1 MKNGMK
7 KTTIGTALW
16 ATLFL
21 TIGVS
26 LSACSSDKEEAG
38 TESGEVLA
46 KDKVDE
52 ASELARAN
60 APEAEDMDFPETA
73 PMPVADTAEGTEE
86 GATGTDTA
94 VAEEDGAATDA
105 AGDMATTSTDT
116 EAATTDSATATNTDA
131 AATTTDTTEPA
142 TN

>member
-7 KTTIGTALW
+7 KTTIGTVLW

-21 TIGVS
+21 TMGVS
-26 LSACSSDKEEAG
+26 LSACSTDKEEAG

-73 PMPVADTAEGTEE
+73 PMPTADTAEGTEE

-94 VAEEDGAATDA
+94 VAEDGAATDA
-105 AGDMATTSTDT
+105 AGDM
-116 EAATTDSATATNTDA
+116 ATTDSATATNTDA
-131 AATTTDTTEPA
+131 AATPTDTTEPA

>member
-21 TIGVS
+21 TMGVS

-94 VAEEDGAATDA
+94 VAEDGAATDV

-116 EAATTDSATATNTDA
+116 EASTTDSATTTNTDA

>member
-7 KTTIGTALW
+7 KTVIGTALW

-21 TIGVS
+21 TMGVS
-26 LSACSSDKEEAG
+26 LSACSTDKEEAG
-38 TESGEVLA
+38 AESGEVLA

-73 PMPVADTAEGTEE
+73 TMPAADTAEGTEE
-86 GATGTDTA
+86 GAAGTEATTA
-94 VAEEDGAATDA
+94 EDGAATDT
-105 AGDMATTSTDT
+105 AGNTATASANT
-116 EAATTDSATATNTDA
+116 EAASTNTETTDTDA
-131 AATTTDTTEPA
+131 AATTTEPA

>member
-21 TIGVS
+21 TMGVS

-60 APEAEDMDFPETA
+60 APEAEELNFPETA
-73 PMPVADTAEGTEE
+73 PMPPSPQ
-86 GATGTDTA
+86 TG
-94 VAEEDGAATDA
+94 G
-105 AGDMATTSTDT
+105 
-116 EAATTDSATATNTDA
+116 
-131 AATTTDTTEPA
+131 
-142 TN
+142 

>member
-7 KTTIGTALW
+7 KTVIGTALW

-21 TIGVS
+21 TMGVS
-26 LSACSSDKEEAG
+26 LSACSTDKEEAG
-38 TESGEVLA
+38 AESGEVLA

-73 PMPVADTAEGTEE
+73 TMPAADTAEGTEE
-86 GATGTDTA
+86 GAAGTEATTA
-94 VAEEDGAATDA
+94 EDGAATDT
-105 AGDMATTSTDT
+105 AGNTATASANT
-116 EAATTDSATATNTDA
+116 EAASTANTETTDTDA
-131 AATTTDTTEPA
+131 AATTTEPA

>member
-21 TIGVS
+21 TMGVS
-26 LSACSSDKEEAG
+26 LSACSTDKEEAG
-38 TESGEVLA
+38 AESGEVLA

-73 PMPVADTAEGTEE
+73 PMPAADTAEGTEE
-86 GATGTDTA
+86 GATGTEAATA
-94 VAEEDGAATDA
+94 EDGAA
-105 AGDMATTSTDT
+105 AGDTATTSTDT
-116 EAATTDSATATNTDA
+116 EAASTANTETMDTDA

>member
-21 TIGVS
+21 TMGVS
-26 LSACSSDKEEAG
+26 LSACSTDKEEAG

-73 PMPVADTAEGTEE
+73 PMPAADTAEGTEE

-94 VAEEDGAATDA
+94 VAEDGAATDA
-105 AGDMATTSTDT
+105 AGDM
-116 EAATTDSATATNTDA
+116 ATTDSATATNTDA

>member
-1 MKNGMK
+1 MKNGIK
-7 KTTIGTALW
+7 KTTIGTVLW

-21 TIGVS
+21 TMGVS

-94 VAEEDGAATDA
+94 VAEDGAATDA

-116 EAATTDSATATNTDA
+116 EAATTDSATTTNTDA

>member
-7 KTTIGTALW
+7 KTAIGTALW

-21 TIGVS
+21 TMGVS

-60 APEAEDMDFPETA
+60 APEAEDMDFLETA
-73 PMPVADTAEGTEE
+73 PMPAADTAEGTEE

-94 VAEEDGAATDA
+94 VAEDGAAADTAVASADTDA
-105 AGDMATTSTDT
+105 ASTANT
-116 EAATTDSATATNTDA
+116 ETTDTDA

>member
-7 KTTIGTALW
+7 KTTIGTVLW

-21 TIGVS
+21 TMGVS

-73 PMPVADTAEGTEE
+73 PMPAADTAEGTEE

-94 VAEEDGAATDA
+94 VAEDGAATDA
-105 AGDMATTSTDT
+105 AVASADT
-116 EAATTDSATATNTDA
+116 EAASTANTETTDTDA
-131 AATTTDTTEPA
+131 AATTTEPA

>member
-21 TIGVS
+21 TMGVS
-26 LSACSSDKEEAG
+26 LSACSSDKEEAS

-73 PMPVADTAEGTEE
+73 PMPAADTAEGTEE
-86 GATGTDTA
+86 GATGTEAATA
-94 VAEEDGAATDA
+94 EDGAATDA
-105 AGDMATTSTDT
+105 AGETATTSTDT
-116 EAATTDSATATNTDA
+116 EAASTNTETTDTDA
-131 AATTTDTTEPA
+131 AATTTEPA

>member
-21 TIGVS
+21 TMGVS

-73 PMPVADTAEGTEE
+73 PMPAADTAEVTEE

-94 VAEEDGAATDA
+94 VAEDGAATDA

-116 EAATTDSATATNTDA
+116 EAATTDSATTTNTDA

>member
-21 TIGVS
+21 TMGVS
-26 LSACSSDKEEAG
+26 LSACSTEKEEAG
-38 TESGEVLA
+38 AESGEVLA

-73 PMPVADTAEGTEE
+73 PMPAADTAEGTEE
-86 GATGTDTA
+86 GATGTEAATAEDGAAADTA
-94 VAEEDGAATDA
+94 VASADTD
-105 AGDMATTSTDT
+105 
-116 EAATTDSATATNTDA
+116 AATTDSAAATDTDA

>member
-21 TIGVS
+21 TMGVS

-73 PMPVADTAEGTEE
+73 PMPAAETAEGTEE
-86 GATGTDTA
+86 GATGTEAATA
-94 VAEEDGAATDA
+94 EDGAA
-105 AGDMATTSTDT
+105 AGDTATTSTDT
-116 EAATTDSATATNTDA
+116 DAATTDSAAATDIDA

>member
-1 MKNGMK
+1 MK

-21 TIGVS
+21 TMGVS
-26 LSACSSDKEEAG
+26 LSACSTDKEEAG
-38 TESGEVLA
+38 AESGEVLA

-73 PMPVADTAEGTEE
+73 PMPAADTAEGTEE
-86 GATGTDTA
+86 GAAGTEAATA
-94 VAEEDGAATDA
+94 EDGAATDTS
-105 AGDMATTSTDT
+105 GDTATASANT
-116 EAATTDSATATNTDA
+116 EAASTANTETTDTDA
-131 AATTTDTTEPA
+131 AATTTEPA

>member
-1 MKNGMK
+1 MK
-7 KTTIGTALW
+7 KTAIGTALW

-21 TIGVS
+21 TMGVS
-26 LSACSSDKEEAG
+26 LSACSTDKEEAG
-38 TESGEVLA
+38 AESGEVLA

-73 PMPVADTAEGTEE
+73 PMPAADTAEGTEE
-86 GATGTDTA
+86 GAAGTEAATA
-94 VAEEDGAATDA
+94 EDGAATDT
-105 AGDMATTSTDT
+105 AGNTATASADT
-116 EAATTDSATATNTDA
+116 EAASTANTETTDTDA
-131 AATTTDTTEPA
+131 AATTTEPA

>member
-7 KTTIGTALW
+7 KTAIGTALW

-21 TIGVS
+21 TMGVS

-38 TESGEVLA
+38 AESGEVLA

-73 PMPVADTAEGTEE
+73 PMPVADTTEGLED

-94 VAEEDGAATDA
+94 VAEDGTAADTATASADTD
-105 AGDMATTSTDT
+105 
-116 EAATTDSATATNTDA
+116 AATTDSTATTATDA

>member
-21 TIGVS
+21 TMGVS
-26 LSACSSDKEEAG
+26 LSACSTDKEEAG

-73 PMPVADTAEGTEE
+73 PMPAADTAEGTEE
-86 GATGTDTA
+86 GATGTEAAVAEDGAAADTA
-94 VAEEDGAATDA
+94 VASA
-105 AGDMATTSTDT
+105 DT
-116 EAATTDSATATNTDA
+116 EAASTANTETTDTDA

>member
-7 KTTIGTALW
+7 KTAIGTALW

-21 TIGVS
+21 TMGVS

-73 PMPVADTAEGTEE
+73 PMPAADTAEGTEE

-94 VAEEDGAATDA
+94 VAEDGAAADTAVASADTDA
-105 AGDMATTSTDT
+105 ASTANT
-116 EAATTDSATATNTDA
+116 ETTDTDA

>member
-21 TIGVS
+21 TMGVS
-26 LSACSSDKEEAG
+26 LSACSTDKEEAG
-38 TESGEVLA
+38 AESGEVLA

-73 PMPVADTAEGTEE
+73 PMPAADTAEGTEE
-86 GATGTDTA
+86 GAAGTEAATA
-94 VAEEDGAATDA
+94 EDGAATDTS
-105 AGDMATTSTDT
+105 GDTATASANT
-116 EAATTDSATATNTDA
+116 EAASTANTETTDTDA
-131 AATTTDTTEPA
+131 AATTTEPA

>member
-21 TIGVS
+21 TMGVS
-26 LSACSSDKEEAG
+26 LSACSTDKEDAG
-38 TESGEVLA
+38 AESGEVLA

-73 PMPVADTAEGTEE
+73 PMPAADTAEGTEE
-86 GATGTDTA
+86 GAAGTEAATA
-94 VAEEDGAATDA
+94 EDGAATDTS
-105 AGDMATTSTDT
+105 GDTATASANT
-116 EAATTDSATATNTDA
+116 EAASTANTETTDTDA
-131 AATTTDTTEPA
+131 AATTTEPA

>member
-21 TIGVS
+21 TMGVS

-73 PMPVADTAEGTEE
+73 PIPAADTAEGTEE

-94 VAEEDGAATDA
+94 VAEDGAATDA

-116 EAATTDSATATNTDA
+116 EAATTDSATTTNTDA

>member
-21 TIGVS
+21 TMGVS

-73 PMPVADTAEGTEE
+73 PMPAADTAEGTEE
-86 GATGTDTA
+86 GEAATA
-94 VAEEDGAATDA
+94 EDGAATDA
-105 AGDMATTSTDT
+105 AGDTATTSTDT
-116 EAATTDSATATNTDA
+116 EAATTDSATATDTDA

>member
-7 KTTIGTALW
+7 KTAIGTALW

-21 TIGVS
+21 TMGVS

-38 TESGEVLA
+38 AESGEVLA

-73 PMPVADTAEGTEE
+73 PMPAADTAEGLEDGT
-86 GATGTDTA
+86 TGTGTAVAEDGTAADTA
-94 VAEEDGAATDA
+94 VASADTD
-105 AGDMATTSTDT
+105 
-116 EAATTDSATATNTDA
+116 AATTDSAAATDTDA

>member
-7 KTTIGTALW
+7 KTAIGTALW
-16 ATLFL
+16 ATLLL
-21 TIGVS
+21 TMGVS

-38 TESGEVLA
+38 AESGEVLA

-73 PMPVADTAEGTEE
+73 PMPAADTAEGTEE
-86 GATGTDTA
+86 GSAGTEAATA
-94 VAEEDGAATDA
+94 EDGAATDT
-105 AGDMATTSTDT
+105 AGNTATASADT
-116 EAATTDSATATNTDA
+116 EAASTNTETTDTDA
-131 AATTTDTTEPA
+131 AATTTEPA

>member
-21 TIGVS
+21 TMGVS
-26 LSACSSDKEEAG
+26 LSACSTDKEEAG
-38 TESGEVLA
+38 AESGEVLA

-73 PMPVADTAEGTEE
+73 PMPAADTAEGTEE
-86 GATGTDTA
+86 GAAGTEAATA
-94 VAEEDGAATDA
+94 EDGAATDT
-105 AGDMATTSTDT
+105 AGNTATASADT
-116 EAATTDSATATNTDA
+116 EAASTANTETTDTDA
-131 AATTTDTTEPA
+131 AATTTEPA

>member
-7 KTTIGTALW
+7 KTTIGTALGV
-16 ATLFL
+16 TLFL
-21 TIGVS
+21 TMGVS
-26 LSACSSDKEEAG
+26 LSACSTDKEEAG

-73 PMPVADTAEGTEE
+73 PMPAADTAKGTEE

-94 VAEEDGAATDA
+94 VAEDGAATDA

-116 EAATTDSATATNTDA
+116 EAATTDSATTTNTDA

>member
-7 KTTIGTALW
+7 KTAIGTALW

-21 TIGVS
+21 TMGVS
-26 LSACSSDKEEAG
+26 LSACSTDKEEAG
-38 TESGEVLA
+38 AESGEVLA

-73 PMPVADTAEGTEE
+73 TMPAADTAEGAEE
-86 GATGTDTA
+86 GATGAEAATA
-94 VAEEDGAATDA
+94 EDGAATDT
-105 AGDMATTSTDT
+105 AGNTATASADT
-116 EAATTDSATATNTDA
+116 EAASTTNTETTDTDA
-131 AATTTDTTEPA
+131 AATTTEPA

>member
-7 KTTIGTALW
+7 KTAIGTALW

-21 TIGVS
+21 TMGVS

-38 TESGEVLA
+38 AESGEVLA

-60 APEAEDMDFPETA
+60 APEAEDMDFPETT
-73 PMPVADTAEGTEE
+73 PMPAADTAEGLED
-86 GATGTDTA
+86 GATGTDNAVAEDGAVADTA
-94 VAEEDGAATDA
+94 VA
-105 AGDMATTSTDT
+105 
-116 EAATTDSATATNTDA
+116 SADTDA
-131 AATTTDTTEPA
+131 AATDTDTTAPA
-142 TN
+142 TK

>member
-7 KTTIGTALW
+7 KTTIGTVLW

-21 TIGVS
+21 TMGVS

-73 PMPVADTAEGTEE
+73 PMPAADTAEGTEE

-94 VAEEDGAATDA
+94 VAEDGAAADTA
-105 AGDMATTSTDT
+105 VASGDT
-116 EAATTDSATATNTDA
+116 EAASTANTETTDTDA

>member
-21 TIGVS
+21 TMGVS
-26 LSACSSDKEEAG
+26 LSACSTDKGEAG
-38 TESGEVLA
+38 AESGEVLA

-73 PMPVADTAEGTEE
+73 PMPAADTAEGTEE
-86 GATGTDTA
+86 GATGTEAATA
-94 VAEEDGAATDA
+94 EDGAA
-105 AGDMATTSTDT
+105 AGDTATTSTDT
-116 EAATTDSATATNTDA
+116 DAATTDSAAATDTDA

>member
-21 TIGVS
+21 TMGVS

-38 TESGEVLA
+38 AESGEVLA

-86 GATGTDTA
+86 GAAGTDTA
-94 VAEEDGAATDA
+94 VAEDGAATDA

>member
-21 TIGVS
+21 TMGVS
-26 LSACSSDKEEAG
+26 LSACSTDKEEAS

-73 PMPVADTAEGTEE
+73 PMPAADTAEGTEE
-86 GATGTDTA
+86 GAAGTEAATA
-94 VAEEDGAATDA
+94 EDGAATDTS
-105 AGDMATTSTDT
+105 GDTATASANT
-116 EAATTDSATATNTDA
+116 EAASTANTETTDTDA
-131 AATTTDTTEPA
+131 AATTTEPA

>member
-21 TIGVS
+21 TMGVS
-26 LSACSSDKEEAG
+26 LSACSTDKEEAG

-94 VAEEDGAATDA
+94 VAEDGAATDV

-116 EAATTDSATATNTDA
+116 EASTTDSATTTNTDA